1 MLRRL
6 KTILLL
12 AAIGLMTACSNYS
25 AQNFEYTALEGLE
38 RTNEPVNI
46 PSDTTFLTMDEASKE
61 LIYQSLDEI
70 GTDAD
75 GTASPTD
82 YSYIEAIDS
91 EEEYIQFLQQSQ
103 EQASLL
109 YIGFDECP
117 WCKAFSP
124 KINQFASEIDAPVYY
139 YNTRT
144 HEQDATYAK
153 TMQSFGVE
161 TVPYVFIIDKGEPK
175 ERINHDSSMQQ
186 IEDFFVLYEEAY

>member
-1 MLRRL
+1 MIRRV
-6 KTILLL
+6 KIIILL
-12 AAIGLMTACSNYS
+12 ATIGLMTACSNYS

-38 RTNEPVNI
+38 RTNGPVDI
-46 PSDTTFLTMDEASKE
+46 PSDTTFLTMDDASKE
-61 LIYQSLDEI
+61 IIYQSLDAI
-70 GTDAD
+70 GTDANS
-75 GTASPTD
+75 TASPTD
-82 YSYIEAIDS
+82 YSHIEAIDS
-91 EEEYIQFLQQSQ
+91 EEEYIQFLQDSQ

-144 HEQDATYAK
+144 HEQDVTYAN
-153 TMQSFGVE
+153 TMQSFEVE
-161 TVPYVFIIDKGEPK
+161 TVPFVFIMDKGEPK
-175 ERINHDSSMQQ
+175 ERISHDSSMQQ